1 MRVLSTSRLK
11 AFQLAGMTGSFRH
24 AAHLLAIGPSAV
36 RARVRSL
43 EGDLGVRLFHRGG
56 RRLSLTEAGAT
67 YLREVEAVF
76 VTFDLAT
83 ADLCARFAE
92 PMRAH
97 AENPRSRALVPHA
110 SSLSSELGHPPGS
123 G

>member
-1 MRVLSTSRLK
+1 
-11 AFQLAGMTGSFRH
+11 
-24 AAHLLAIGPSAV
+24 
-36 RARVRSL
+36 
-43 EGDLGVRLFHRGG
+43 
-56 RRLSLTEAGAT
+56 LTEAGAT